1 MALDP
6 GSRLGPYEIVGSLG
20 AGGMGEVFRA
30 RDTRLDRDVAI
41 KVLSD
46 AFVKDPDRVT
56 RFEREA
62 KAIAALSHPNV
73 LAIFDTG
80 RHAAAG
86 AEAPYSLYLVT
97 ELLQGETLRDR
108 LAQGAVPMR
117 KVVEYAVQ
125 IARGLA
131 AAHERGF
138 VHRDL
143 KPENVFLLSDGHV
156 KILDFGLAR
165 PMTGVA
171 GTGSTETVAAMT
183 DPGTVMGTVGY
194 MAPEQ
199 IRGHAVDG
207 RCDIFALGAVLYEM
221 LSGTRAFFRETN
233 AETLTAIL
241 KEDPPDLIH
250 AHPGISPSLDR
261 IIRHCLEKNP
271 AERFQSARDVAFAL
285 ESLSD
290 SGTTAVTVGPR
301 RKRSDRT
308 LKTAAALVI
317 VAALAASAGYFGGR
331 QSTGAATPVTR
342 LDMALPEGDVFRQA
356 NGQIS
361 LAFSPD
367 SRTLYYAAIRNG
379 VGHVF
384 RRPLNSSQ
392 AEPVAGT
399 EDAHGVSVSLDG
411 ESLLVATTRQAA
423 DSAVGGGWGIR
434 RVPVSGGPTVAIGKP
449 TSQILGVAMSPEGH
463 ILFGTHSSGL
473 FRIANGADA
482 ELVVPVGDVGPP
494 RFPVI
499 LPQGKGLIF
508 TVGGVP
514 VSNKIAL
521 LKTGDTSP
529 TILTTGTNA
538 VYLDTGHLLF
548 WRDGGLWAAPFD
560 LATLSLT
567 AEAAPIVENVAVRGN
582 GRAGFAV
589 APDGTLAYVE
599 AAPAAER
606 TLVWVNQKGEE
617 TPLKAKAGPFS
628 SPRLSPDGHRVILA
642 YRNDATEDLWI
653 HDISRSVTERFVAEP
668 ASEWSADWTA
678 DGERVVFTS
687 RRDGPFQL
695 YSKRAN
701 GLGDIERGAHSDGV
715 AAILG
720 RDGKDFLILSRG
732 VGRLDLTTGTVTPLW
747 REPSIGEAQLS
758 PDRKWIA
765 YSAGSEEGRR
775 QIWVRPYPA
784 VDADRWRISVDGG
797 MSPRWSP
804 DGRTLY
810 FRERNRMMAVKL
822 RPGPAF
828 SAEPPTFLFEG
839 PYFSD
844 FVVAKDGR
852 FLMIKEQAATIAGER
867 RIVVVLNWLTEL
879 KSRLS
884 QK

>member
-1 MALDP
+1 V
-6 GSRLGPYEIVGSLG
+6 GPYEILAKLG

-86 AEAPYSLYLVT
+86 TEASVYSLYVVT

-108 LAQGAVPMR
+108 LAHGALPAR

-131 AAHERGF
+131 AAHERGL

-143 KPENVFLLSDGHV
+143 KPENVFLLPDGHV

-165 PMTGVA
+165 PITGVA
-171 GTGSTETVAAMT
+171 GTGSTETVAAIT
-183 DPGTVMGTVGY
+183 DPGSVMGTVGY

-207 RCDIFALGAVLYEM
+207 RCDVFALGAVLYEM
-221 LSGTRAFFRETN
+221 LSGKRAFFRETN
-233 AETLTAIL
+233 AETMTAIL
-241 KEDPPDLIH
+241 KEDPPDLMP

-271 AERFQSARDVAFAL
+271 GERFQSARDVAFAL
-285 ESLSD
+285 ESLSA
-290 SGTTAVTVGPR
+290 SGATPVTEDPR
-301 RKRSDRT
+301 QKTSHRT
-308 LKTAAALVI
+308 LKTAAALAI
-317 VAALAASAGYFGGR
+317 VAGLAASAGYFGAR
-331 QSTGAATPVTR
+331 QSPGATTPVTR

-356 NGQIS
+356 NGQVS

-379 VGHVF
+379 VSHVF
-384 RRPLNSSQ
+384 RRRLDSSQ

-399 EDAHGVSVSLDG
+399 EDAHGVSVSSDG
-411 ESLLVATTRQAA
+411 ESLLVTTSRQGA
-423 DSAVGGGWGIR
+423 DAAVGGGWGIR
-434 RVPVSGGPTVAIGKP
+434 RVPVSGGQAVAIGKP
-449 TSQILGVAMSPEGH
+449 TSQILGVAVSAEGH

-473 FRIANGADA
+473 LRIANGADA
-482 ELVVPVGDVGPP
+482 ELIVPVGDFGPP

-529 TILTTGTNA
+529 TILSTGTNA

-548 WRDGGLWAAPFD
+548 WRDGGLWAARFD

-567 AEAAPIVENVAVRGN
+567 AEAVPVVEDVAVRGN

-589 APDGTLAYVE
+589 APNGTLAYVE
-599 AAPAAER
+599 ATPVAER

-628 SPRLSPDGHRVILA
+628 SPRLSPDGNRVILA

-668 ASEWSADWTA
+668 VSEWSADCTA
-678 DGERVVFTS
+678 DGERVAFTS
-687 RRDGPFQL
+687 RRDGPFKL

-701 GLGDIERGAHSDGV
+701 GLGDIEPVAHSDGV

-720 RDGKDFLILSRG
+720 RDGKDLLILSRG

-747 REPSIGEAQLS
+747 REPSIGEAELS

-765 YSAGSEEGRR
+765 YSAGLEDGRR

-784 VDADRWRISVDGG
+784 VDANRWRISVDGG
-797 MSPRWSP
+797 TSPRWSP

-810 FRERNRMMAVKL
+810 FLDSNRMMAVKL
-822 RPGPAF
+822 RPGPTF
-828 SAEPPTFLFEG
+828 SAEPPTVLFKG
-839 PYFSD
+839 PYLSD

-852 FLMIKEQAATIAGER
+852 FLMIKAPVVTDTGER
-867 RIVVVLNWLTEL
+867 RIVVVLNWFTEL